1 MVNFYLV
8 LPTPPTDIDNVV
20 QLLCT
25 TRQPLLHAESC
36 GQWPSMGRHLIC
48 NISNS
53 MTLLINW
60 WRHEILK
67 KKTESSKKALSTK
80 EEISLRYLVD
90 KESLNRSRL
99 NISIGKHYCRYD
111 YCECRL
117 HLVGV
122 VVTRNGLLVV
132 RPQQTDISINQ
143 INIWI
148 KWIRNLGDCDYYAKR
163 RINTSSNFH
172 IVWHFID
179 RINSSFNVRSLV
191 GTCSSFFSA
200 AFLLPR
206 KT

>member
-1 MVNFYLV
+1 
-8 LPTPPTDIDNVV
+8 
-20 QLLCT
+20 
-25 TRQPLLHAESC
+25 
-36 GQWPSMGRHLIC
+36 MGRHLIC

-53 MTLLINW
+53 MSLLINW

-67 KKTESSKKALSTK
+67 KKTAKLQESFVDKGRDKLK
-80 EEISLRYLVD
+80 IID
-90 KESLNRSRL
+90 KESLNRSQL
-99 NISIGKHYCRYD
+99 NISIGKQCCRYD

-132 RPQQTDISINQ
+132 RPRQTDISINQ

-148 KWIRNLGDCDYYAKR
+148 KWIWNLGDYDYYAKR

-191 GTCSSFFSA
+191 GTCSSFFST